1 MDQARTSKKKKKIKM
16 GKLLQFPADRVK
28 RTIPE
33 IEITEEQK
41 QHLKEEQFIE
51 QLTEQLSMDILSV
64 LQENVI
70 DVKSDLFL
78 KDLGVTIESIK
89 SLLRRDFGKPHP
101 MQPITDTLIRI
112 ITTPDGKK
120 ISDINYGK
128 IVKYTQTKPQPKPKP
143 REEKTVDIE
152 FDFDLD

>member
-128 IVKYTQTKPQPKPKP
+128 IVKYTQTKPKPQPK
-143 REEKTVDIE
+143 EEKTVDID
-152 FDFDLD
+152 FDFELE